1 MKAELKIGQRIP
13 YATGSFQPGVGT
25 VGVSP
30 LVSTQF
36 NYVDTGVNVTIQPQ
50 VHSDTELTLHVEVDV
65 SSVAE
70 YVNLGGLSQPVIGQ
84 NKNTADIRLR
94 EGK

>member
-1 MKAELKIGQRIP
+1 M
-13 YATGSFQPGVGT
+13 
-25 VGVSP
+25 
-30 LVSTQF
+30 
-36 NYVDTGVNVTIQPQ
+36 DTGVNVLIQPQ

-65 SSVAE
+65 SSVQQ

-94 EGK
+94 DGEATIYKTTVPSRCT